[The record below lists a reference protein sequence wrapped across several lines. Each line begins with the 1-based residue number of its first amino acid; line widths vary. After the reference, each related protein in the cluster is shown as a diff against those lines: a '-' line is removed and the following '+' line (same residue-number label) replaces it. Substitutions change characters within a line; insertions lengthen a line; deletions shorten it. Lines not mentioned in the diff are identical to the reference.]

1 MLRRDELSK
10 SIFIKDQKRI
20 TEYLSR
26 KKLTNLENKLKKK
39 NQRIKE
45 LSKLVIMQ
53 QEGTSVGQLINTPS
67 ESDSSEEEDK
77 MTRAEFLMA
86 QVDLEPI
93 ESQGS

>member
-1 MLRRDELSK
+1 M
-10 SIFIKDQKRI
+10 
-20 TEYLSR
+20 
-26 KKLTNLENKLKKK
+26 
-39 NQRIKE
+39 
-45 LSKLVIMQ
+45 
-53 QEGTSVGQLINTPS
+53 GQVINTPS